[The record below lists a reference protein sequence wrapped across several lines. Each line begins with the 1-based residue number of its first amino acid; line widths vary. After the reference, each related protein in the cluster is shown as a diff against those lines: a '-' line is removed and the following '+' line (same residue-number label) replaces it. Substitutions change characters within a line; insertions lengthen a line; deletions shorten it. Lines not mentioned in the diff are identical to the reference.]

1 MKDAKG
7 RWLPGASGNPK
18 GRPRTG
24 LSIAELC
31 RGQVEKRNL
40 IEKLGQIA
48 ARVGEYAKVEVD
60 QQIRAIELMVRYGY
74 GLPGKGEI
82 DAGDGIQITVTY
94 VQNQLN
100 IAGAPSGAAEGAERG
115 AEILRPQGRP
125 PLRKIDIGSTC
136 ADSRGTEVPPGG
148 VGGAVIQVPPAELA

>member
-1 MKDAKG
+1 
-7 RWLPGASGNPK
+7 
-18 GRPRTG
+18 

-31 RGQVEKRNL
+31 RSQVEKRNL

-48 ARVGEYAKVEVD
+48 ARVGEYGKVETD
-60 QQIRAIELMVRYGY
+60 QQLRAIEMLVRYGY

-100 IAGAPSGAAEGAERG
+100 IAGAPSGAAEGAERSAEVQRAQSGEAVRQIDAGSPCPDARG
-115 AEILRPQGRP
+115 A
-125 PLRKIDIGSTC
+125 
-136 ADSRGTEVPPGG
+136 EVPPGG

>member
-1 MKDAKG
+1 MKDARG
-7 RWLPGASGNPK
+7 RWIKGESGNPR

-24 LSIAELC
+24 LSIAEMC

-48 ARVGEYAKVEVD
+48 ARVGDYAKVETY
-60 QQIRAIELMVRYGY
+60 QQLRAIDMLVRYGY

-100 IAGAPSGAAEGAERG
+100 IAGAPSGAAERAERIAEVQRPAGG
-115 AEILRPQGRP
+115 AQVRQ
-125 PLRKIDIGSTC
+125 IDAGSPC
-136 ADSRGTEVPPGG
+136 PDARGAEVPPGG